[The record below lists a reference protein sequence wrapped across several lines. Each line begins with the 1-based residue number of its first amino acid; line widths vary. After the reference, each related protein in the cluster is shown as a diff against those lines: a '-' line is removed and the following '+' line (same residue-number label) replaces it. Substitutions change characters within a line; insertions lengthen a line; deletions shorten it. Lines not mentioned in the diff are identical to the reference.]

1 MNGSFN
7 QLKTTFLALILCLV
21 ASVGHTAILT
31 GPKDSIGIERKGGK
45 VLVIYKVGPGETLF
59 AIARKYRTTVANVQA
74 LNPALVTGG
83 IKTGQI
89 LRVPAL
95 SGDKLN
101 QTASAPA
108 PKGSQIEKV
117 HVVMAGQTLF
127 AIARQYSA
135 TVDQI
140 KTWNNLTSN
149 SLFEGQ
155 QLIVAKPG
163 TSVKTAAT
171 TPQPAVVEDAIVTM
185 RAPAQAKATEPKPA
199 LVEAGVAPVGTQPKA
214 EVTPETK
221 TEAKPDAQTETKKF
235 EPTPGSKP
243 GYIRHTVKT
252 GETLFAIA
260 RMYNG
265 VPADIQR
272 ENNLPSGAV
281 QIGQVLEIRQG
292 ADMPEK
298 PATGLAEK
306 VDEAKNVPPD
316 TSVAS
321 SSSNNTLGYE
331 RIVERGI
338 AEVSDKDDSRQYLC
352 LHRTAPTGKVLQV
365 KNEMNGVSVYVRVIG
380 KLPDTGNNDKVV
392 VKISRRAFAQLKA
405 ADSRFP
411 VEVSY
416 TAN

>member
-7 QLKTTFLALILCLV
+7 LLKTTFLAILL
-21 ASVGHTAILT
+21 AIT
-31 GPKDSIGIERKGGK
+31 SQAFGPTFGPKDSIGIERKGGK
-45 VLVIYKVGPGETLF
+45 NLVIYKVESGETLF
-59 AIARKYRTTVANVQA
+59 SIARKYRTTVAQVQA
-74 LNPALVTGG
+74 LNPALAAGG
-83 IKTGQI
+83 VQKGQT
-89 LRVPAL
+89 LRLPAL
-95 SGDKLN
+95 GGDKAT
-101 QTASAPA
+101 QTASVPA
-108 PKGSQIEKV
+108 PKGSEVEKI
-117 HVVMAGQTLF
+117 HVVTAGQTLF

-135 TVDQI
+135 SVEQI
-140 KTWNNLTSN
+140 KTWNSLTTN

-155 QLIVAKPG
+155 QLVVAKPAAG
-163 TSVKTAAT
+163 KTVPAAT
-171 TPQPAVVEDAIVTM
+171 KPTVYEDAIVTSK
-185 RAPAQAKATEPKPA
+185 APVPTKTAEEKPPIVAGVAPSGTEPTPPPTKVAPKTEPKP
-199 LVEAGVAPVGTQPKA
+199 
-214 EVTPETK
+214 
-221 TEAKPDAQTETKKF
+221 EAKPEGKKF

-243 GYIRHTVKT
+243 GYIRHTVKA

-260 RMYNG
+260 RTYNAT
-265 VPADIQR
+265 PADVQK

-281 QIGQVLEIRQG
+281 QVGQVLEIKQG
-292 ADMPEK
+292 AEIAEK

-306 VDEAKNVPPD
+306 VDETKNLLPD
-316 TSVAS
+316 TSVTS

-338 AEVSDKDDSRQYLC
+338 AEVSKEDDSRQYLC

-405 ADSRFP
+405 ADNRFP